1 MLLCEHMF
9 GSRHPAQAHAHT
21 AADVRSALSGKLD
34 EVFADAN
41 GRLKSVQALYDLH
54 LLQIAQLACLCNLGY
69 GKLDGKAVAVHV
81 QALQFSG
88 PVDDVGGA

>member
-1 MLLCEHMF
+1 MSGLH
-9 GSRHPAQAHAHT
+9 
-21 AADVRSALSGKLD
+21 LSGQLD
-34 EVFADAN
+34 EGFADAN

>member
-1 MLLCEHMF
+1 MHTQQLMSGLLDE
-9 GSRHPAQAHAHT
+9 GS
-21 AADVRSALSGKLD
+21 ADV
-34 EVFADAN
+34 N
-41 GRLKSVQALYDLH
+41 GRLKSVQALYDLR
-54 LLQIAQLACLCNLGY
+54 LPQVAQLACLCNLGD

>member
-1 MLLCEHMF
+1 M
-9 GSRHPAQAHAHT
+9 HT
-21 AADVRSALSGKLD
+21 QQLRSDLHLSQQLD
-34 EVFADAN
+34 EGFADAN
-41 GRLKSVQALYDLH
+41 GRMKSVQVLYDLH
-54 LLQIAQLACLCNLGY
+54 LPQIAQLACLCNLGD